1 MAPQRHDCLC
11 NRSRL
16 GKTDFKVHWSPPNL
30 VSSAH
35 EISRYVDFSI
45 NRVRMLIHFGVTP
58 YLVFD
63 GGYLPSKGAT
73 EHERANRR
81 DESRKAGL
89 QLLRIGKPTQAQKEL
104 QKAVDVTP
112 EMAGHFIKELKKLG
126 VQYMVAPYEADAQLA
141 YLERKG
147 IIQGVLSED
156 SDLLV
161 FGVKCLLTKLDQ
173 YGDCVEINRKDF
185 TACRDISLVGWSD
198 AEFRLMAILSGCD
211 YLQSITNMGLLTAY
225 RLVRKH
231 KTIDRIL
238 RMLQFDGKY
247 HVPAGYLEAFENAVL
262 TFRHQR
268 IFCPLSKRMAM
279 VTEPDHTERD
289 METLD
294 FIGAAME
301 SDVAAKVACGDLH
314 PMTKKPLVSP
324 GPAAG
329 APRTPSA
336 EVSKLN
342 GVKFRDLKEN
352 QSIESFFKAKRTPLA
367 ELDPNSFTPSPSQER
382 LQQRPG
388 GTWMSSPAPRRSTL
402 PQGNQGEQTSRT
414 PAVTG
419 ANSLGQRQSSQS
431 APQQPSKRRRLCS
444 DPATELGLP
453 MTSGEVGQS
462 RFFAKEPIQP
472 SSTKVTKRVK
482 VKTAE
487 INIWSDD
494 CIEDVIAELPDVNDS
509 PSKGMEE
516 LPVFE
521 DKEGAQE
528 VKTEKEN
535 CGKARLLP
543 TESAI
548 EPDSQDS
555 VTSNAT
561 CQSGV
566 SVITSTTSVDVP
578 AQTPTPSVNE
588 HVAAE
593 LAALKENFSYKPEP
607 ASSAPRRSAAS
618 LKVKP
623 GEYQAL
629 RASMK
634 PQLTRTGSLTPL
646 QRLGAS
652 ALNRSQSF
660 SGPLSDISDRKSK
673 AQSDVP
679 KAYSAT
685 GEVPQ
690 PNVISENEARGRG
703 DPRAKCER
711 LEKNK
716 RLPLNK
722 GSEDLIIPDSE
733 EEMSSYSS
741 ASEVEAAE
749 PPKLNLGR
757 FAFSK

>member
-1 MAPQRHDCLC
+1 MC

-16 GKTDFKVHWSPPNL
+16 RQTDFKVLRFPLDH

-35 EISRYVDFSI
+35 EISRYVDFSL

-58 YLVFD
+58 YMVFD
-63 GGYLPSKGAT
+63 GDNLPSKGAT
-73 EHERANRR
+73 ELERAKRR

-89 QLLRIGKPTQAQKEL
+89 QLLRVGRSTQAQKEL
-104 QKAVDVTP
+104 QRAVDVTP
-112 EMAGHFIKELKKLG
+112 EMVGHFIRELKNLG
-126 VQYMVAPYEADAQLA
+126 VQYVVAPYEADAQLA

-147 IIQGVLSED
+147 IINGVLSED

-173 YGDCVEINRKDF
+173 YGDCIEINRKDF

-247 HVPAGYLEAFENAVL
+247 YVPPGYLEAFENAVL

-268 IFCPLSKRMAM
+268 IFCPLTKRMAM
-279 VTEPDHTERD
+279 VTEPDDPERD
-289 METLD
+289 MGTLD
-294 FIGAAME
+294 FIGAE
-301 SDVAAKVACGDLH
+301 LEPDVAAKVACGDLH
-314 PMTKKPLVSP
+314 PTTKTPLVIP

-336 EVSKLN
+336 EASKLN
-342 GVKFRDLKEN
+342 GVRFTDLKEN
-352 QSIESFFKAKRTPLA
+352 KSIESFFKAKRTPLA
-367 ELDPNSFTPSPSQER
+367 ELDANSFTPSPSQER
-382 LQQRPG
+382 LQQTSG
-388 GTWMSSPAPRRSTL
+388 GTWMSTPAPRRSTL
-402 PQGNQGEQTSRT
+402 PPLSQVEQTFRT

-419 ANSLGQRQSSQS
+419 ANSVPQRQPSQS

-444 DPATELGLP
+444 DSATELGSPL
-453 MTSGEVGQS
+453 TSGEVGQS
-462 RFFAKEPIQP
+462 RFFAKKPTQP
-472 SSTKVTKRVK
+472 SSNLKVTKGTR
-482 VKTAE
+482 VKTAD

-494 CIEDVIAELPDVNDS
+494 CVEDVMAEIPDLIDWPGKS
-509 PSKGMEE
+509 TEKMR
-516 LPVFE
+516 VFE
-521 DKEGAQE
+521 DKEGDQE
-528 VKTEKEN
+528 AKTEKESYE
-535 CGKARLLP
+535 KAPRLLRP
-543 TESAI
+543 ESAV
-548 EPDSQDS
+548 EQDSQGS

-561 CQSGV
+561 SLSEISV
-566 SVITSTTSVDVP
+566 STSATSVDVS
-578 AQTPTPSVNE
+578 AQTPLPSANE
-588 HVAAE
+588 RATAE
-593 LAALKENFSYKPEP
+593 LDALKENFSYKPEP
-607 ASSAPRRSAAS
+607 ASDALRRSAAN

-634 PQLTRTGSLTPL
+634 PQLTRMGSLTPL

-660 SGPLSDISDRKSK
+660 SGPVSNTKSRPQTDAPK
-673 AQSDVP
+673 VYSAPVDVP
-679 KAYSAT
+679 QSSIT
-685 GEVPQ
+685 D
-690 PNVISENEARGRG
+690 ENEARGRG
-703 DPRAKCER
+703 YIKGNCEA
-711 LEKNK
+711 LERNIE
-716 RLPLNK
+716 LPLNK

-733 EEMSSYSS
+733 EEISSS
-741 ASEVEAAE
+741 ASASDVEAAE
-749 PPKLNLGR
+749 PPKLDLGR
-757 FAFSK
+757 FAFGN